1 MKTNKFE
8 DTIRRK
14 LESIEPDFQEKDWA
28 KMQDYMQAQS
38 PPSFWQQ
45 HSSWIGYAAAASVS
59 TVMAFMYVSQRA
71 QNNHLTADVKKLQHQ
86 IEAIKNTPALAQK
99 FDTVYLIK
107 KGDGSG
113 ELVALSETD
122 NSEADSH
129 VEVTSNSAIASRK
142 IFVNEDATE
151 SAVDKPG
158 DNQLNKPNT
167 TAFNKSERLANNSSQ
182 PVSTTII
189 PPFTVDGAGSG
200 IAVNNDDFGQNT
212 AGAERFAMPSNIELN
227 FQQPVDIHNSSF
239 GVNKMKYNLA
249 NRISK
254 RQYQQALL
262 ASNIQKSASPV
273 SGKKTEQVAQAET
286 VIPKLNLKVPY
297 RFGVGI
303 ATDGVGRTKSITGE
317 VLIAKKFSISAGISW
332 LKVKPMEFFNEKLF
346 REKNRRD
353 FKGTHP
359 GEVPLAFQVY
369 NIKVDPT
376 IVQIPLTV
384 AFRNNIKDNWAYY
397 AGAST
402 NITVS
407 AKEKISFDCKA
418 PNYEYFSQRFEAK
431 ADVPVINSVNF
442 SMGLEKTW
450 YPIVVQA
457 EGYLYTYF
465 NQLTPLSQSAGPGVK
480 VKLMYQIGGKM

>member
-28 KMQDYMQAQS
+28 KMQNYMHAQS

-59 TVMAFMYVSQRA
+59 TVMAFMYVNQRT

-86 IEAIKNTPALAQK
+86 IEAIKNTPTLAQK
-99 FDTVYLIK
+99 PDTVYLIQK
-107 KGDGSG
+107 SDGSG
-113 ELVALSETD
+113 ELMALSED
-122 NSEADSH
+122 
-129 VEVTSNSAIASRK
+129 VTPPGIAPNESIARRK
-142 IFVNEDATE
+142 IIVSEKITR
-151 SAVDKPG
+151 SAPPKTTVAPTPTKAFSTND
-158 DNQLNKPNT
+158 QLAEN
-167 TAFNKSERLANNSSQ
+167 ADQ
-182 PVSTTII
+182 PVLN
-189 PPFTVDGAGSG
+189 TVVPSANSFQANGRGGSG
-200 IAVNNDDFGQNT
+200 IVINSSNYSQNN
-212 AGAERFAMPSNIELN
+212 AGAERFAMPADIELN
-227 FQQPVDIHNSSF
+227 LQRPVDVKNSNF

-249 NRISK
+249 SRISK
-254 RQYQQALL
+254 RHYQQAML
-262 ASNIQKSASPV
+262 ASTMQKPILPV
-273 SGKKTEQVAQAET
+273 SEKKTEQVAQTET
-286 VIPKLNLKVPY
+286 VIPKRNLKVPY

-303 ATDGVGRTKSITGE
+303 ATDGVGKTKSITGE

-359 GEVPLAFQVY
+359 GEIPLAFQVY

-376 IVQIPLTV
+376 VVQIPLTV

-397 AGAST
+397 AGAGT

-418 PNYEYFSQRFEAK
+418 PNFEYFSQRFEAK
-431 ADVPVINSVNF
+431 SDVPMINSVNF
-442 SMGLEKTW
+442 TMGLEKTW

-465 NQLTPLSQSAGPGVK
+465 NQLTPMSQSAGPGVK